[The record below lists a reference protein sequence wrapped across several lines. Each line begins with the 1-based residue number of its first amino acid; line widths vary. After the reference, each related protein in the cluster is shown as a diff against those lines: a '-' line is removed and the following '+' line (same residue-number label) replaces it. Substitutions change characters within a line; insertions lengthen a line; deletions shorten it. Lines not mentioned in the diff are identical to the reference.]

1 MKSLLQVVLDFSE
14 VWALLIPLFF
24 VITRKHQPAFL
35 RPVVIYLW
43 LALILH
49 SVIDGI
55 MLLND
60 QLPAWLQSNNPVYN
74 LTSVVRFICF
84 SGFFLALPQAGFR
97 RLNKWIIIFFV
108 AFFLINFIFVENFF
122 NYNYFSG
129 NLFALEAYLLLIY
142 CLQYYLVELRDDN
155 NVIFDRPDFWVVTG
169 LAIYVV
175 INFFIFLFYLPLLN
189 FDEQLSVRMWDWH
202 NVAFIIFCIF
212 ITKALYDTDRNKFA
226 V

>member
-1 MKSLLQVVLDFSE
+1 MKSFLQILLDFSE

-24 VITRKHQPAFL
+24 VIGQKRKPAFL
-35 RPVVIYLW
+35 RPVIIYLW
-43 LALILH
+43 LALFLH
-49 SVIDGI
+49 GLIDSI
-55 MLLND
+55 MLLYKW
-60 QLPAWLQSNNPVYN
+60 LPPWLQSNNPLYN
-74 LTSVVRFICF
+74 FTSVVRFICF
-84 SGFFLALPQAGFR
+84 SGFFLSLPQAGFR
-97 RLNKWIIIFFV
+97 KLKKWLIVFFIV
-108 AFFLINFIFVENFF
+108 FFIVNFIFIEDFF

-129 NLFALEAYLLLIY
+129 NLLALEAYLLLIY
-142 CLQYYLVELRDDN
+142 CLQYYLVELRDDS

-175 INFFIFLFYLPLLN
+175 INFFIFLFYVPMLD

-212 ITKALYDTDRNKFA
+212 ITKALYDTDRNKLA